1 MTSVSTN
8 EISVT
13 ISEVS
18 GAVSYVVNV
27 NGDELAQEDVS
38 VVLSSLSSGTEYV
51 VSAKAV
57 YNAGV
62 SEFGLAE
69 TVHTGQ

>member
-8 EISVT
+8 EISIT

-27 NGDELAQEDVS
+27 NGDELAQEDAS

-51 VSAKAV
+51 VSAQAV
-57 YNAGV
+57 YDAGA

-69 TVHTGQ
+69 TVHTG